1 MNDFRRTAT
10 RTRAMDGA
18 RGGTHPPSLDH
29 HEPSPLEDFA
39 RMPEREIAA
48 RHLATTDDLTQLIDR
63 SGFETLARRVHARLA
78 GTAQPPQPGA
88 LAIASRICSGVRS
101 R

>member
-18 RGGTHPPSLDH
+18 RGGTQPPSLDH
-29 HEPSPLEDFA
+29 DELSRLEDLA
-39 RMPEREIAA
+39 RMTEREI
-48 RHLATTDDLTQLIDR
+48 
-63 SGFETLARRVHARLA
+63 
-78 GTAQPPQPGA
+78 AQPPQPGA

>member
-1 MNDFRRTAT
+1 
-10 RTRAMDGA
+10 
-18 RGGTHPPSLDH
+18 
-29 HEPSPLEDFA
+29 
-39 RMPEREIAA
+39 MPEREIAA
-48 RHLATTDDLTQLIDR
+48 LHLATTDDLTHLINR
-63 SGFETLARRVHARLA
+63 RGFETLVRHVHARQS

>member
-1 MNDFRRTAT
+1 
-10 RTRAMDGA
+10 MDGA

-29 HEPSPLEDFA
+29 DELSLLEDFA
-39 RMPEREIAA
+39 RMPGREIAA
-48 RHLATTDDLTQLIDR
+48 LHLATTDDLTQLITR
-63 SGFETLARRVHARLA
+63 RGFDTLARHVHARLA

>member
-10 RTRAMDGA
+10 RTCALDGA
-18 RGGTHPPSLDH
+18 RGGTQPPSPGHDEL
-29 HEPSPLEDFA
+29 SLLEDFA

-48 RHLATTDDLTQLIDR
+48 LHLATTDDLAQLITR
-63 SGFETLARRVHARLA
+63 RGFETLARHVHARLT

>member
-1 MNDFRRTAT
+1 
-10 RTRAMDGA
+10 
-18 RGGTHPPSLDH
+18 
-29 HEPSPLEDFA
+29 
-39 RMPEREIAA
+39 MPEREIAA
-48 RHLATTDDLTQLIDR
+48 LHLATTDDLTRFIDHR
-63 SGFETLARRVHARLA
+63 GFETLARHVHARLA

>member
-10 RTRAMDGA
+10 RTRATDGA

-29 HEPSPLEDFA
+29 DEPSPLEDFA
-39 RMPEREIAA
+39 RVPEREIAA
-48 RHLATTDDLTQLIDR
+48 LHLATTDDLTQLINR
-63 SGFETLARRVHARLA
+63 RGFETLARHMHARLA
-78 GTAQPPQPGA
+78 ATAQPPQPGA